1 MHIDG
6 GLEVARVVKN
16 MLSLKVLDLN
26 GKYWMFY
33 FVFFIDQYLVG
44 NCFGLD
50 GIDEIRN
57 VLENKN
63 FLNQMAFR

>member
-1 MHIDG
+1 MVSGRSFI
-6 GLEVARVVKN
+6 LCVIIK
-16 MLSLKVLDLN
+16 
-26 GKYWMFY
+26 KYL
-33 FVFFIDQYLVG
+33 IG

-63 FLNQMAFR
+63 LINQMTFR

>member
-1 MHIDG
+1 MVNI
-6 GLEVARVVKN
+6 EYYVCWCIN
-16 MLSLKVLDLN
+16 E
-26 GKYWMFY
+26 Y
-33 FVFFIDQYLVG
+33 FIG